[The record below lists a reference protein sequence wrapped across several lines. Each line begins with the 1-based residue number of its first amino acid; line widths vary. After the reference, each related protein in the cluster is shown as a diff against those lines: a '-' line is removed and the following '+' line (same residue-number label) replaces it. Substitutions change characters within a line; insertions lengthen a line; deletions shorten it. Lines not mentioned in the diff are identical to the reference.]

1 MNAFQL
7 VLKQMRQR
15 ALSSWLTLLSVMLG
29 VGLAIAIMVFQREG
43 EKLFGQTD
51 FGYDIIV
58 GPKASPLQ
66 VVLNTIYHLD
76 VSPGNIPYSVF
87 ENLSATNHPLVRN
100 AIPFAVGDDFKGFR
114 IVASI
119 DRLFPVDHEGKP
131 FERRVFQYRKEKS
144 FEFAEGRPFHPLKFE
159 AVIGSDVAAATGLK
173 IGSQLKAQ
181 HDAGSEARDREEH
194 EELWT
199 VTGILKPTQTAN
211 DRVIFIPLVSFYA
224 IPVHEEGLEKAAE
237 FQRQLE
243 AFQQQQ
249 QGGATKPATQ
259 EARPI
264 KPSASGE
271 LLTDAK
277 KEDHHDEHDHAYHL
291 EDDGTIHLHLE
302 KEKWRISAI
311 AVQSRGSGFQ
321 NQMLIYQFRNRND
334 AMAVNPA
341 QEMRNF
347 FDRIL
352 KNSSKLLL
360 VISLL
365 VTVVAA
371 ISILVSIYNSV
382 MARLGEIAILR
393 ALGATRVKILSL
405 ICLEAAVI
413 GLAGGLLGLIAG
425 HLLAFAGSVF
435 MNRFI
440 GSEIDWLATDRWEWV
455 YLGVVVVLAVLAG
468 LVPALRAYRTPVATH
483 LTPA

>member
-15 ALSSWLTLLSVMLG
+15 ALSSWLTLLSVTLG

-43 EKLFGQTD
+43 EKLFAQTD

-58 GPKASPLQ
+58 APKASPLQ
-66 VVLNTIYHLD
+66 VVLNTVYHLD
-76 VSPGNIPYSVF
+76 VAPGTIPYAIF
-87 ENLSATNHPLVRN
+87 ENLSASNHPLVRN
-100 AIPFAVGDDFKGFR
+100 AIPFAVGDDFQGYR

-119 DRLFPVDHEGKP
+119 DRLFPTDHEGKP
-131 FERRVFQYRKEKS
+131 FERRVFQYRKDRS
-144 FEFAEGRPFHPLKFE
+144 FEFAEGKPFHPLKFE

-173 IGSQLKAQ
+173 IGSKLKAQ
-181 HDAGSEARDREEH
+181 HDAGSDQREREEH

-199 VTGILKPTQTAN
+199 VTGILKRTDTPN

-224 IPVHEEGLEKAAE
+224 IPKHEEGLEKMAE

-243 AFQQQQ
+243 AMQ

-259 EARPI
+259 ETRPI

-271 LLTDAK
+271 LLTDTEKK
-277 KEDHHDEHDHAYHL
+277 KEEGHDDHDHAYHL

-302 KEKWRISAI
+302 KEKWQVSAVL
-311 AVQSRGSGFQ
+311 VQSRGGFQ
-321 NQMLIYQFRNRND
+321 NQMLIYQFRNRTD

-352 KNSSKLLL
+352 KNSSMLFLA
-360 VISLL
+360 ISLL
-365 VTVVAA
+365 VTIVAA

-393 ALGATRVKILSL
+393 ALGATRVKVLSL
-405 ICLEAAVI
+405 ICLEAGVI
-413 GLAGGLLGLIAG
+413 GLAGGLLGLVVG
-425 HLLAFAGSVF
+425 HLLAFIGSVF

-440 GSEIDWLATDRWEWV
+440 GSEMEWV
-455 YLGVVVVLAVLAG
+455 ATGGSEWIYLGVVVVLAVLAG
-468 LVPALRAYRTPVATH
+468 LVPALRAYRTPVATY